1 MAGQLSRKTW
11 EGLYHSRTVHIYGS
25 VEGHISIHRQQY
37 EEEGKNSEIAV
48 FMQANHRQVSCFQFK
63 CKSLALHA

>member
-11 EGLYHSRTVHIYGS
+11 EGIYHSRAVHIYGS

-37 EEEGKNSEIAV
+37 EEEGKN
-48 FMQANHRQVSCFQFK
+48 
-63 CKSLALHA
+63 